1 MTAVAAT
8 LLVMLASRPG
18 PEIVERIVEVPVE
31 AAGTTA
37 GQDDRGVSQPPSLPA
52 APERAPVAE
61 GSPGSQRRWAA
72 YRRSS
77 AAPYC
82 QLLDR
87 VLQRG
92 LDAWETP
99 AADPTKD
106 WIEWSPSD
114 WEMASDPM
122 ASREMLQS
130 LLSEPGPD
138 GPLPPPGPNR
148 PSTL

>member
-1 MTAVAAT
+1 
-8 LLVMLASRPG
+8 L
-18 PEIVERIVEVPVE
+18 PV
-31 AAGTTA
+31 
-37 GQDDRGVSQPPSLPA
+37 
-52 APERAPVAE
+52 APERAPMAE
-61 GSPGSQRRWAA
+61 GFPGSQRRWAA
-72 YRRSS
+72 YRPPS

-92 LDAWETP
+92 LDAWEAP

-106 WIEWSPSD
+106 WIDWSPSN

-122 ASREMLQS
+122 ASREMLHS
-130 LLSEPGPD
+130 LLNEPGPD